1 MATELNAAGSFL
13 VSKYSADNGAGGLV
27 ALVPGGLHE
36 DSPPPGA
43 NTYPLGVFSLSIPHD
58 VIVAGG
64 TERLLTRNVYL
75 VKIIAPGSGYRD
87 SGVEAAAARLDD
99 VLHDATGGTV
109 QSCVRLRSFQHT
121 HIINGVTYYE
131 RGGFY
136 RLDIHGG

>member
-1 MATELNAAGSFL
+1 MGTELNAAGSFFL
-13 VSKYSADNGAGGLV
+13 GKYTADSGAGGLV
-27 ALVPGGLHE
+27 LLVPGGMHE
-36 DSPPPGA
+36 DSPPPGT
-43 NTYPLGVFSLSIPHD
+43 NTFPLAIFSLSIPHD

-75 VKIIAPGSGYRD
+75 VKIVGKGQGYRD

-99 VLHDATGGTV
+99 VLHDATSTYI
-109 QSCVRLRSFQHT
+109 QSCVRLRPFQQKY
-121 HIINGVTYYE
+121 IINGVTYYE